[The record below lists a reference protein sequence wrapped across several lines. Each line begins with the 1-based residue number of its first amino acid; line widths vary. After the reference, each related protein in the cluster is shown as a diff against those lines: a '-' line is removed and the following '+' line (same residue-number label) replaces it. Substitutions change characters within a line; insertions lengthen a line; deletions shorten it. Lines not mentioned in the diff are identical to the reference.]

1 MINLYRSSSTY
12 TFLKEQGILPLP
24 CVRTIRRYLSLVKT
38 QCGFD
43 KQFFQLLKKKISML
57 NSIQKHGILVF
68 DEISVRESI
77 SVNSQTLTYSGLEDF
92 GGEIKSSGLKAN
104 HCLVFIF
111 QSLSTNFSQPIAV
124 FASKGPVKGIS
135 LQIIVLY

>member
-1 MINLYRSSSTY
+1 
-12 TFLKEQGILPLP
+12 
-24 CVRTIRRYLSLVKT
+24 
-38 QCGFD
+38 
-43 KQFFQLLKKKISML
+43 ML